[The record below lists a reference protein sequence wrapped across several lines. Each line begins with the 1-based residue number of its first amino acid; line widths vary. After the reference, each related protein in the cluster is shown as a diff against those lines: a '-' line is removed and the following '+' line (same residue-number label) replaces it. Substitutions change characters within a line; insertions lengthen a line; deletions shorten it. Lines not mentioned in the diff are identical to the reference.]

1 MKIRENEESS
11 TLRKL
16 NILYLISKHVS
27 STLDLPR
34 ILRTILTGVTFG
46 DGFGFNRAYLFLADS
61 SQKYLEGRLAVGP
74 DSYQDA
80 HRIWQHIKQINC
92 SLEDFLNHDSCQKG
106 YSSELDRQI
115 KYIKIGLDSGK
126 LAAQAYHKN
135 KVINV
140 DIDQPGFQGKVE
152 PQLLSFIDYGKFCI
166 IPLASFNRRLGL
178 MIVDNKYNRREITA
192 EDISFLGMLSQQAA
206 LAIENANAYHDLKH
220 IVNRLVKVNEKIRY
234 LKEYNENILQN
245 IPIGICVLDTEFN
258 INACN
263 FSFCRM
269 LSATRQQLL
278 GRPVAAANLKIRGRN
293 IKRLLKKVIKADKNR
308 TLSRV
313 EADLGHG
320 SKICNLNLSILKD
333 SQSQTEGI
341 IIIMDDIT
349 ERVHLEETLEGLKK
363 LAQLGEFAAHVA
375 HEIRNPLAAIGGYAR
390 RLRKDHFKGAKTD
403 TESMDIIIQEVERL
417 ENIVNQTLQYS
428 HSGKKEELKV
438 ISLGHILA
446 QCVQITGAYA
456 RDRKL
461 EIDVS
466 SGLPPGQEL
475 WVKGSPE
482 KLKQAFIN
490 LIKNSIEASYS
501 GEKISIQVGSKAGW
515 AEVRIRNRGSIIE
528 KGDIDKIFLP
538 FYSTKKEGTGLGLA
552 ITKTLITEHKGEID
566 VYSKKDNTIFT
577 IKLPEAGGKHENN
590 TDSGR

>member
-1 MKIRENEESS
+1 M
-11 TLRKL
+11 
-16 NILYLISKHVS
+16 
-27 STLDLPR
+27 
-34 ILRTILTGVTFG
+34 
-46 DGFGFNRAYLFLADS
+46 
-61 SQKYLEGRLAVGP
+61 
-74 DSYQDA
+74 
-80 HRIWQHIKQINC
+80 
-92 SLEDFLNHDSCQKG
+92 
-106 YSSELDRQI
+106 
-115 KYIKIGLDSGK
+115 
-126 LAAQAYHKN
+126 
-135 KVINV
+135 
-140 DIDQPGFQGKVE
+140 
-152 PQLLSFIDYGKFCI
+152 
-166 IPLASFNRRLGL
+166 
-178 MIVDNKYNRREITA
+178 
-192 EDISFLGMLSQQAA
+192 
-206 LAIENANAYHDLKH
+206 
-220 IVNRLVKVNEKIRY
+220 
-234 LKEYNENILQN
+234 
-245 IPIGICVLDTEFN
+245 
-258 INACN
+258 
-263 FSFCRM
+263 
-269 LSATRQQLL
+269 
-278 GRPVAAANLKIRGRN
+278 AAANLKIRGRN

-403 TESMDIIIQEVERL
+403 TESMDIIIREVERL

-461 EIDVS
+461 EIVVS
-466 SGLPPGQEL
+466 SGMPPGQEL

-501 GEKISIQVGSKAGW
+501 GEKINIQVGSKAGW